1 VISLGFVSSLIQDLR
16 EGGGGG
22 RERRKACVGG
32 TKQAATES

>member
-16 EGGGGG
+16 GGGGG